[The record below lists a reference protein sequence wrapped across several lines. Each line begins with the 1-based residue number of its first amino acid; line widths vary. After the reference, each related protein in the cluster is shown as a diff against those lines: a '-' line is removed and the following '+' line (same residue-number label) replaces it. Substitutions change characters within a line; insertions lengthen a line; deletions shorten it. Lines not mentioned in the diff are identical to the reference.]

1 MTFPSC
7 NWQLNYTDNQQLT
20 LNFPTSNLPCHAP
33 IHHFCQ
39 PERAAAGCYL
49 QPRIAG
55 QRRYA
60 PNLKQL
66 EGTWLHA
73 HEEDQGEV
81 RVYRPNTYAFPP
93 SRGRT
98 GFAFDANGLFT
109 QYDIAPTDGLEG
121 HKGRWKAQNDHTIR
135 ISLDDKKEPDY
146 LLEIVSL
153 ENQRAEGEAQG
164 FVAVATISAL
174 ALFLTG

>member
-1 MTFPSC
+1 MRLFTTFASLSVLLLAATC
-7 NWQLNYTDNQQLT
+7 NPDSQGSADT
-20 LNFPTSNLPCHAP
+20 P
-33 IHHFCQ
+33 
-39 PERAAAGCYL
+39 
-49 QPRIAG
+49 
-55 QRRYA
+55 

-73 HEEDQGEV
+73 QEEDQGEV

-98 GFAFDANGLFT
+98 GFAFDANGIFT

-135 ISLDDKKEPDY
+135 VSLDDKKEPDY
-146 LLEIVSL
+146 LLELVSL
-153 ENQRAEGEAQG
+153 ENQVLKVKRRD
-164 FVAVATISAL
+164 L
-174 ALFLTG
+174 